1 MRATGIVRR
10 IDDLGR
16 IVIPKEIRRTLCI
29 RESDPLEIYT
39 DREGGIILKKYSPI
53 GEIGPLAKKY
63 TESLFQTT
71 GMVAAITD
79 RDQVVAVSGGL
90 KNMQGKNISPMLEQ
104 KLDARETVSAS
115 QGDRGFVEVIGDS
128 QTAYYAEVI
137 CPIICEG
144 DVIGAVMLLAVSDK
158 AGMTD
163 TEKKLVMTAANFLG
177 KQMEQ

>member
-39 DREGGIILKKYSPI
+39 DREGEIILKKYSPI
-53 GEIGPLAKKY
+53 GEMGTFAKKY

-71 GMVAAITD
+71 GLVAAVAD
-79 RDQVVAVSGGL
+79 RNQIVAISGGM
-90 KNMQGKNISPMLEQ
+90 KNLQGKSISPEMEQ
-104 KLDARETVSAS
+104 KLDARETVMATEE
-115 QGDRGFVEVIGDS
+115 DRAFVEVFKDGDGK
-128 QTAYYAEVI
+128 YHEEII

-144 DVIGAVMLLAVSDK
+144 DVIGAVILLASEEK
-158 AGMTD
+158 AVMTE
-163 TEKKLVMTAANFLG
+163 TEKKLVQTAANFLG